1 MILCH
6 FHVSNT
12 VPPSAFFQVE
22 KKKETSNSHLK
33 RTASDFIIHYL
44 PLNQSHISLDGLLV
58 PQQKT
63 KKKKKGNPKWVLT

>member
-1 MILCH
+1 MLVIL
-6 FHVSNT
+6 FLQVL
-12 VPPSAFFQVE
+12 FF
-22 KKKETSNSHLK
+22 KWKRKKETSNSHLK

-63 KKKKKGNPKWVLT
+63 KKKKKKGNPKWVLT